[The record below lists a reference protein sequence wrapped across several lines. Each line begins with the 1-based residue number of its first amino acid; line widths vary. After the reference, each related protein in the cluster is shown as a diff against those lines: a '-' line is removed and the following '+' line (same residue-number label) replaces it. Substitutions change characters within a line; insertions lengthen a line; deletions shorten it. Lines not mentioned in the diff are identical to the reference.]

1 MALPRCRWRV
11 ANSIETRFDFVDPNE
26 DMVSRMAE
34 IILKVE
40 ANIGALRDHERTAGP
55 TAPARR

>member
-1 MALPRCRWRV
+1 
-11 ANSIETRFDFVDPNE
+11 
-26 DMVSRMAE
+26 
-34 IILKVE
+34 LKVE